1 MEQRIKADGVLY
13 NNRYK
18 DSPNKPDVTGE
29 LTLTKEIM
37 RQLVTQIKEGKD
49 AGLRIALWH
58 RESKAGNP
66 YHYVSFEPVVP
77 KPKQDNGYQKK
88 AAPAPAPKVEEDF
101 NDDIPF

>member
-13 NNRYK
+13 NNKYK

-29 LTLTKEIM
+29 LILSREVM
-37 RQLVTQIKEGKD
+37 RQLVSQIKEGKD

-77 KPKQDNGYQKK
+77 RVKQENGYQRKS
-88 AAPAPAPKVEEDF
+88 APAQASKVEEDF